1 MITLLFAIFF
11 TLSIVFYH
19 MNKRSRRRYGEGRGS
34 NALFIISSV
43 IAFVLLVILI
53 FTFFDLAEQVTIDRE
68 IEMYQEENAR
78 IEKQLEVTV
87 SNYMK
92 YEAETFKDLKDTDA
106 VALVSL
112 YPELQADKLVQN
124 QIDVYIS
131 NNAKIKELREK
142 QIYISKAKF
151 YIYFGR

>member
-1 MITLLFAIFF
+1 MVTLLFVIFF
-11 TLSIVFYH
+11 ALSILFYRA
-19 MNKRSRRRYGEGRGS
+19 NKKTRYGSRGYT
-34 NALFIISSV
+34 ALCIVTSIIAGFI
-43 IAFVLLVILI
+43 LVFWI
-53 FTFFDLAEQVTIDRE
+53 FTLFDLAEQVTIDRK

-78 IEKQLEVTV
+78 IEQQLEVTV

-112 YPELQADKLVQN
+112 YPELQADKLVQS

-142 QIYISKAKF
+142 EIYISKAKF
-151 YIYFGR
+151 YLYFGR